1 MPGYWAAA
9 CMRHGYGPLGRA
21 GTGLAGDWF
30 YRELQFAR
38 ASAAFLC
45 VANAMTRSAKQFEGL
60 LARYFETLLHDNPTF
75 STICAGLRD
84 GEGQS
89 AVRAL
94 EGVSPRELTGEQQLD
109 RLAQRSLLLKESEDF
124 ARGRQETGQTGGWN
138 WNCAHRGSFTS
149 GHKQEGMSE
158 VQRPKSKVRSPKSEV
173 RSPKSKV

>member
-1 MPGYWAAA
+1 
-9 CMRHGYGPLGRA
+9 
-21 GTGLAGDWF
+21 
-30 YRELQFAR
+30 
-38 ASAAFLC
+38 
-45 VANAMTRSAKQFEGL
+45 MTRSAKQFEGL

-84 GEGQS
+84 GEGKLGRLTLDFQKKRERERQS
-89 AVRAL
+89 ALRAL

-173 RSPKSKV
+173 RSPKYKV